1 MFEEEL
7 TALKAQQE
15 SAADTSMDDL
25 ANDVSGM
32 SMSGAHAKNLAE
44 AKEKAMRMDVANQ
57 KLQEQMEEMKR
68 KHEAELEKAAAAAE
82 SAAAAAS
89 AAATSEAAAAAKQQG
104 QPAVSSLE
112 MARLQ
117 GQIAQLEKDLKQKEA
132 EKAKLGSDKEKL
144 EAYTK
149 KTLSKF
155 QEKYLVA
162 LQECKAKLKEKHDK
176 IEALEMRSASE
187 KTAQKREERLLSST
201 IYELGLAIMQQRLK
215 DR

>member
-1 MFEEEL
+1 M
-7 TALKAQQE
+7 
-15 SAADTSMDDL
+15 
-25 ANDVSGM
+25 
-32 SMSGAHAKNLAE
+32 
-44 AKEKAMRMDVANQ
+44 
-57 KLQEQMEEMKR
+57 
-68 KHEAELEKAAAAAE
+68 
-82 SAAAAAS
+82 
-89 AAATSEAAAAAKQQG
+89 
-104 QPAVSSLE
+104 SSLE